1 MSMESGIAESP
12 SRSADRP
19 EINETEAGLSPQS
32 QAQTSA
38 ARSRRRP
45 RIAFLLPRGEALRNF
60 VYNGMLDDLAEEA
73 DVLVLSVEHPNDLG
87 DYLRSKFPDIRP
99 LREVA
104 DRWPTRFVRDWLDTA
119 HGRHLW
125 SEAAKQRWKL
135 RDLEC
140 RTPLQKLKRVVD
152 KGLAIA
158 FANRPGLASLSGLE
172 EWASRTLRT
181 SDAYHALFREWRPDL
196 VFNGS
201 HSHSPIALPAI
212 HAAKALNIP
221 TAAFLFSWDNLTSQG
236 RIIPQYDTYFAWNPT
251 IRADLLRI
259 YPQIRPESVVV
270 SGTPQ
275 FDMHFRD
282 DDVWSR
288 AEYCAKIGA
297 DPQRPIVLY
306 STGMAYQMPGEVE
319 LVERLGDLVANIDV
333 RDLDLGPNPNPN
345 SWQGP
350 PRLVVR
356 VYAKDRTQRFEPL
369 KQARPDILFP
379 PVPWEKV
386 WYTPRPEDGPLWS
399 NMLRHADVGI
409 NIASTVSL
417 ELCMFDKPVINLA
430 YNAPNVDPG
439 VVDVAMYYGFD
450 HYRPIVESGAIA
462 LARSEQETRDLVK
475 ESLRHP
481 EIRSRERR
489 DLIQTMF
496 GDQLDGWAGRR
507 LARQI
512 ARAASN

>member
-1 MSMESGIAESP
+1 MSMSIGTESP
-12 SRSADRP
+12 PAPSHANGNGNGHGPGLKHDAAKPRISASD
-19 EINETEAGLSPQS
+19 
-32 QAQTSA
+32 
-38 ARSRRRP
+38 RP

-60 VYNGMLDDLAEEA
+60 VYNGMLDDLAEQA

-87 DYLRSKFPDIRP
+87 ELLRGKFPQIQP
-99 LREVA
+99 LTEIA
-104 DRWPTRFVRDWLDTA
+104 DRWPTRFTRDWLDSA

-140 RTPLQKLKRVVD
+140 KSPKQKLKRAID

-158 FANRPGLASLSGLE
+158 FAHRPGLALLSRLE
-172 EWASRTLRT
+172 EWSSRVLRT
-181 SDAYHALFREWRPDL
+181 SDVYHRLFREWRPTL

-201 HSHSPIALPAI
+201 HSHSPVAMPAI
-212 HAAKALNIP
+212 HAAKDLKIP

-236 RIIPQYDTYFAWNPT
+236 RIIPQYDIYFAWNPA
-251 IRADLLRI
+251 IRQDLMRI
-259 YPQIRPESVVV
+259 YPNIPPERVVV

-275 FDMHFRD
+275 FDLHFRD
-282 DDVWSR
+282 QDVWTR
-288 AEYCAKIGA
+288 EEYCRRIGA
-297 DPQRPIVLY
+297 DPKRPIVLY

-319 LVERLGDLVANIDV
+319 LVERLGDIVASMT
-333 RDLDLGPNPNPN
+333 DLA
-345 SWQGP
+345 SGP
-350 PRLVVR
+350 PQLVVR

-430 YNAPNVDPG
+430 YNAPNVDPS
-439 VVDVAMYYGFD
+439 VVDVSMYYGFD
-450 HYRPIVESGAIA
+450 HYRPIVESDAIA
-462 LARSEQETRDLVK
+462 LAHSETEADELIRRSL
-475 ESLRHP
+475 LHP
-481 EIRSRERR
+481 EIRADERR
-489 DLIQTMF
+489 GLIRKMF

-507 LARQI
+507 LARRI
-512 ARAASN
+512 VEVARELVTERD